1 MRHKENMLYKIYSAA
16 TKVAKSFSTKKYIV
30 STIFYFV
37 FYFIKEKL
45 YCGYKLFTVF
55 VEKKKRNSKQK
66 KLKNERI
73 RRKKPHPT

>member
-1 MRHKENMLYKIYSAA
+1 MQHKENMLYKIYTAA

-45 YCGYKLFTVF
+45 YCGYKLFTDF
-55 VEKKKRNSKQK
+55 VGKKEQQIEK
-66 KLKNERI
+66 
-73 RRKKPHPT
+73 T

>member
-1 MRHKENMLYKIYSAA
+1 MQHKENMLYKIYSAV

-45 YCGYKLFTVF
+45 YCGYKLFTDF
-55 VEKKKRNSKQK
+55 VGKKEQQTEK
-66 KLKNERI
+66 
-73 RRKKPHPT
+73 T

>member
-1 MRHKENMLYKIYSAA
+1 MQHKENMLYKIYSAA

-55 VEKKKRNSKQK
+55 VGKKKETANRKN
-66 KLKNERI
+66 LKT
-73 RRKKPHPT
+73 KG